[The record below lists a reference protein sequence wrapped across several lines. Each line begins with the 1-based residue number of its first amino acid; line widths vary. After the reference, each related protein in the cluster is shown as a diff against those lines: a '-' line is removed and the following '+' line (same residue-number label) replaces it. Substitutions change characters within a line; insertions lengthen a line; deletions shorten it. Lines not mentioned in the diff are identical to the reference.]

1 MIRRADEIPFSW
13 SVRRQEMWNSCRR
26 SCFLHYYGA
35 SGGYDENASP
45 ELRRIHEMRSLLS
58 ESGYIRRLIG
68 SELRRAFYAPH
79 ETEHPEF
86 PDSSPP
92 LAGAVLNRFRR
103 EFHRMLRGEFQSDHA
118 APMLES
124 LYYPDPGGVGAVR
137 GRLEQK
143 LRHALEALESGVWPM
158 LARIRFLHRRTISSP
173 LEVTLPGALRCYT
186 VPVLAFQE
194 KREFSFIES
203 SGADATALL
212 LRFYAMNTLHIPPD
226 RVRTFELL
234 PEEGILRES
243 GVGLNA
249 ARTLREIRAGAAE
262 MLDVI
267 RPSGEVCSDDF
278 PPRREACPRCRFRA
292 YCNAQ

>member
-92 LAGAVLNRFRR
+92 LAGAVLSRFRR
-103 EFHRMLRGEFQSDHA
+103 EFHRML
-118 APMLES
+118 
-124 LYYPDPGGVGAVR
+124 
-137 GRLEQK
+137 
-143 LRHALEALESGVWPM
+143 
-158 LARIRFLHRRTISSP
+158 
-173 LEVTLPGALRCYT
+173 
-186 VPVLAFQE
+186 
-194 KREFSFIES
+194 
-203 SGADATALL
+203 LL
-212 LRFYAMNTLHIPPD
+212 LQCSHIL
-226 RVRTFELL
+226 VKLE
-234 PEEGILRES
+234 
-243 GVGLNA
+243 
-249 ARTLREIRAGAAE
+249 
-262 MLDVI
+262 
-267 RPSGEVCSDDF
+267 
-278 PPRREACPRCRFRA
+278 
-292 YCNAQ
+292 